1 MKYCALSLFFT
12 VFIVGFGVPNSFAID
27 LIGAVTISQTSDTA
41 AKAKNE
47 AMDIARR
54 QILFDVLSNYSE
66 IDSLTELLDNTNDD
80 DLVGFVS
87 AASVS
92 NEHISSE
99 TYSATITMNIDND
112 AVKTWLTDNDVKNWV
127 PIAETTE
134 MFSIFVVVPNGLS
147 DWAEL
152 KRIANT
158 DNIEINTIT
167 IVGNQ
172 IFAKLPLSYRTKF
185 TAAIRDAGWRF
196 ADNSGILQV
205 WR

>member
-1 MKYCALSLFFT
+1 MKHCFKKLLVSIFVSGLFCLD
-12 VFIVGFGVPNSFAID
+12 SFAID
-27 LIGAVTISQTSDTA
+27 LIGAVSITQTSDTA
-41 AKAKNE
+41 AKAKTE
-47 AMDIARR
+47 AMDVARR
-54 QILFDVLSNYSE
+54 QILLDVLSNYSE
-66 IDSLTELLDNTNDD
+66 IDALTELLDKTSDE
-80 DLVGFVS
+80 DLVGLIS

-99 TYSATITMNIDND
+99 TYSATITMDIDND
-112 AVKTWLTDNDVKNWV
+112 TVKKWLTLNDVKNWV

-134 MFSIFVVVPNGLS
+134 MFSMFVVVPNGIS

-152 KRIANT
+152 KRIAN
-158 DNIEINTIT
+158 DDKIEINTIA

-196 ADNSGILQV
+196 ADNSGVLQV